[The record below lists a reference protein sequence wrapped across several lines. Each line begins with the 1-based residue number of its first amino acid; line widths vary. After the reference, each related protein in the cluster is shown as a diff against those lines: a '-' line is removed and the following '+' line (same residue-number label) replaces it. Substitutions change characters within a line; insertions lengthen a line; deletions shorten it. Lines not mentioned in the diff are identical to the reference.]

1 MSVRQLDSARR
12 EPDSGTVSA
21 LRERMR
27 QMSGG
32 VPRLP
37 LVTPPELS
45 GLLDLRTGG
54 AYQVDSAALVLSLL
68 AGPSRAGSW
77 AAVVGAPDLG
87 VEAAEEAGV
96 ELGRLVLVPDPG
108 EHWLEVVAALVDVV
122 TMVVLRPPPGVS
134 ERAASRVAARLR
146 KRSAVLLAWGDWPG
160 CEARLSLESSVWE
173 GIEQGHGRL
182 RSRRSVV
189 AVSRGSAPPRRTEL
203 RLSDVPGEPEIRV
216 DRRARMGVR
225 VG

>member
-1 MSVRQLDSARR
+1 MSVRELSV
-12 EPDSGTVSA
+12 PDSGTVGA

-68 AGPSRAGSW
+68 AGPSRVGSW

-87 VEAAEEAGV
+87 IEAAEEAGV
-96 ELGRLVLVPDPG
+96 ELRRLVLVPDPG

-122 TMVVLRPPPGVS
+122 TVVALRPPAGVS
-134 ERAASRVAARLR
+134 ERAASRIAARLR

-160 CEARLSLESSVWE
+160 CEARLSLEESAWE

-182 RSRRSVV
+182 RARRSVV
-189 AVSRGSAPPRRTEL
+189 AVRRGSAPPRRTEL
-203 RLSDVPGEPEIRV
+203 WLSGAPDPLQAAEPET
-216 DRRARMGVR
+216 ARETG
-225 VG
+225 